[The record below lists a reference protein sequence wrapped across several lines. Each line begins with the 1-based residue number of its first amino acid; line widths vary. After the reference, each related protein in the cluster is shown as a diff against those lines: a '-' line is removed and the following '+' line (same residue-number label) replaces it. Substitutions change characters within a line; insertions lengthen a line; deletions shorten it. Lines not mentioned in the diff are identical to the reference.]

1 MNQQELARLV
11 GLQRSHVNALINSA
25 SDRPLTAYYLWK
37 FIVKGVVKVSQ
48 IQDNVEVNGR
58 ERDFWEMASEAE
70 NIATL
75 KKIARLRKAGFDIDK
90 HLDFLL
96 SGPKTD

>member
-1 MNQQELARLV
+1 M
-11 GLQRSHVNALINSA
+11 
-25 SDRPLTAYYLWK
+25 
-37 FIVKGVVKVSQ
+37 SQ